1 MKKHKILVRYI
12 SSYKEPDEDGI
23 ILENYKSVKIDK
35 GYSKLYSSGIAK
47 LIRLK
52 GVELSLFMFLC
63 QISDNDGLVRSEKHY
78 YSEFRKWLTIDNN
91 ERFPYTTDTVR
102 KAYTELAK
110 TGLLIKL
117 KRGIYRIN
125 PVHYWKG
132 SVDHERIDA
141 VRSLLEKKVIEPWYV
156 HDSKKKTLKSPR
168 SIFDLKDINFDEID
182 E

>member
-91 ERFPYTTDTVR
+91 ERFPYTTDTGF
-102 KAYTELAK
+102 AT
-110 TGLLIKL
+110 
-117 KRGIYRIN
+117 
-125 PVHYWKG
+125 
-132 SVDHERIDA
+132 
-141 VRSLLEKKVIEPWYV
+141 
-156 HDSKKKTLKSPR
+156 KSWT
-168 SIFDLKDINFDEID
+168 IF
-182 E
+182 